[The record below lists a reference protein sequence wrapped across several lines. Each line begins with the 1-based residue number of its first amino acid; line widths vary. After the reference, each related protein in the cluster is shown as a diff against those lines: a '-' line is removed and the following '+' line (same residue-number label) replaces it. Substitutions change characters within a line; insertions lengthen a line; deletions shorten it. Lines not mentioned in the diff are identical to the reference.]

1 MTDSLISFSLEADA
15 HRVRNYLVG
24 EGIDAKVETDQEGR
38 FHVTVSPQW
47 DLPRARVL
55 CEEVLRHPNDERIQ
69 QASWQHGEGLHSAP
83 VTQGRRARK
92 TSWLKTFLS
101 MPFTG
106 TVLIA
111 CVLVFVL
118 SFLGLFSTM
127 AHSLMLQPLP
137 VLWQSQQWWRVIG
150 PVFIHFSV
158 MHILFNCLW
167 WIILGRQVEQR
178 LGSSMLITL
187 FLVTAVLSNGAQLL
201 VSGPNFGGLS
211 GVVYGLFGFVWWLG
225 WLRPS
230 WGLSIQPGLVVFM
243 LIWLVLGYTGIL
255 WVNVANTAHTVG
267 LISGCALAG
276 LLSLGQSQ
284 RDNQL

>member
-1 MTDSLISFSLEADA
+1 MIDSLISFLHEADA

-24 EGIDAKVETDQEGR
+24 EGIDAKIESDQDGR
-38 FHVTVSPQW
+38 FHVIVMSQW

-69 QASWQHGEGLHSAP
+69 QASWQHGESLHST
-83 VTQGRRARK
+83 VTPFAAR
-92 TSWLKTFLS
+92 SRHQHWLKTFVK
-101 MPFTG
+101 MPFTAI
-106 TVLIA
+106 VLLA
-111 CVLVFVL
+111 CITVFVL

-158 MHILFNCLW
+158 MHVLFNCLW
-167 WIILGRQVEQR
+167 WVILGRQVEQR

-187 FLVTAVLSNGAQLL
+187 FLVTAILSNGAQLL

-243 LIWLVLGYTGIL
+243 LVWLVLGYSGIL

>member
-1 MTDSLISFSLEADA
+1 MIDSLISFSHEADA

-24 EGIDAKVETDQEGR
+24 EGIDAKVESDQGGR
-38 FHVTVSPQW
+38 FHVIVASQW

-69 QASWQHGEGLHSAP
+69 QASWQHGEGLHSSAVAQKP
-83 VTQGRRARK
+83 STRK
-92 TSWLKTFLS
+92 TPWLKTFLK
-101 MPFTG
+101 MPVTG
-106 TVLIA
+106 TVLLV
-111 CVLVFVL
+111 CVAVFVL

-137 VLWQSQQWWRVIG
+137 VLWQSQQWWRILG

-167 WIILGRQVEQR
+167 WVILGRQVERR

-225 WLRPS
+225 WLRPA
-230 WGLSIQPGLVVFM
+230 WGLSIQPGLVIFM

-284 RDNQL
+284 RENQL